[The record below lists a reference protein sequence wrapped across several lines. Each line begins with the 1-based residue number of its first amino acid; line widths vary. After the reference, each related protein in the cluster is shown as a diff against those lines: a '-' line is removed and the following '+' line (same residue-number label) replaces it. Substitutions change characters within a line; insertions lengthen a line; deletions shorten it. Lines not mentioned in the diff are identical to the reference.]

1 MGDLGRPLSMT
12 LLSKV
17 SELRQ
22 WRQTAGKVILV
33 PTMGA
38 LHDGHGALIKE
49 ARCLAGDDAKVVVTI
64 FVNPLQFGPGEDF
77 ERYPRTLEADLA
89 MCQTAE
95 ADLVFAP
102 EVSEVYAPNR
112 SIQVLE
118 SQLSRVLCGASRPG
132 HFDGV
137 CTVVAKLFNLTQP
150 DEAVFGKKDYQQ
162 LAIIRRLV
170 RDLNFPIVIHGME
183 TVREPDGLAMSS
195 RNRYLSPEERAQAPA
210 LRQALLLARDA
221 WRHGQHD
228 AQILRGMARD
238 FLQKHAPLG
247 REDYVTLVDCEGLEP
262 QSQAGSDSVMAV
274 AWWFGRA
281 RLIDNI
287 EFR

>member
-1 MGDLGRPLSMT
+1 MI
-12 LLSKV
+12 LLQKV

-22 WRQTAGKVILV
+22 WRQTAGRVILV

-38 LHDGHGALIKE
+38 LHEGHGALIQE
-49 ARCLAGDDAKVVVTI
+49 ARRLAGNRAQVAVTI

-77 ERYPRTLEADLA
+77 DRYPRTLEADLA
-89 MCQTAE
+89 IGESCG
-95 ADLVFAP
+95 ADMVFAP
-102 EVSEVYAPNR
+102 QVSEVYALNR

-118 SQLSRVLCGASRPG
+118 NQLSRVLCGASRPG

-170 RDLNFPIVIHGME
+170 RDLNFPIVIHGVE

-195 RNRYLSPEERAQAPA
+195 RNRYLNPKERSQAPA
-210 LRQALLLARDA
+210 LRQALLLAHES
-221 WRHGQHD
+221 WRHGQHNS
-228 AQILRGMARD
+228 QILLRIARE
-238 FLQKHAPLG
+238 FLQTHAPQG
-247 REDYVTLVDCEGLEP
+247 REDYLCLVDREELEP
-262 QSQAGSDSVMAV
+262 QTQAGPNSLMAV
-274 AWWFGRA
+274 AWWFGKT
-281 RLIDNI
+281 RLIDNL
-287 EFR
+287 EFT

>member
-1 MGDLGRPLSMT
+1 MILIQ
-12 LLSKV
+12 KV

-22 WRQTAGKVILV
+22 WRQTAGRVILV

-38 LHDGHGALIKE
+38 LHEGHGALIQE
-49 ARCLAGDDAKVVVTI
+49 ARRLAGDQAKVVATI

-77 ERYPRTLEADLA
+77 DRYPRTLEADLA
-89 MCQTAE
+89 ICQACG

-102 EVSEVYAPNR
+102 EVNEIYAQNR
-112 SIQVLE
+112 SIQILE

-150 DEAVFGKKDYQQ
+150 NEAVFGKKDYQQ

-170 RDLNFPIVIHGME
+170 RDLNFPVVIHGME
-183 TVREPDGLAMSS
+183 TVRESDGLAMSS
-195 RNRYLSPEERAQAPA
+195 RNRYLSPEERVQAPA
-210 LRQALLLARDA
+210 LQKALSLAHQAWL
-221 WRHGQHD
+221 HGQHD
-228 AQILRGMARD
+228 AHRLMELARN
-238 FLQKHAPLG
+238 FLLMNASLG
-247 REDYVTLVDCEGLEP
+247 REDYLSLVDSAELEP
-262 QSQAGSDSVMAV
+262 MSIARPGCLMAV
-274 AWWFGRA
+274 AWWFGGA

-287 EFR
+287 EFK